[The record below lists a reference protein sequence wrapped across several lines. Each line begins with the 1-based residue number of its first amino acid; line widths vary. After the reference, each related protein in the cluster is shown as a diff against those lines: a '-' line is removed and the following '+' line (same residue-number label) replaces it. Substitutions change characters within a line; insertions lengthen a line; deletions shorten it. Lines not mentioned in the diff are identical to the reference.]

1 MSEMKP
7 LYKGLLLGVI
17 QVAIVAS
24 LGGKML
30 LDRATR
36 PRVWVLTGQYDPDL
50 PIRGRYLGLTLQMP
64 ASGFAALPPPPNPI
78 NGRVWGWQ
86 IEQRRAELRVESGQ
100 LIAVPSERENAAYV
114 RLRMLDHAMVAN
126 LSDPVLYFI
135 PEHADISQR
144 RPAGEELW
152 VEITLPRKGPPRPI
166 RLGVKKNGVLTPLDV
181 R

>member
-1 MSEMKP
+1 MKP

-17 QVAIVAS
+17 QLAIVAS

-30 LDRATR
+30 YDRATR
-36 PRVWVLTGQYDPDL
+36 PRVWVLTGQYDPNL

-64 ASGFAALPPPPNPI
+64 TSGFAPLPPPPNPI

-86 IEQRRAELRVESGQ
+86 IEQRRAELRVEGGQ
-100 LIAVPSERENAAYV
+100 LIAVPSEKENAISV
-114 RLRMLDHAMVAN
+114 RLRVVNNTVVAN
-126 LSDPVLYFI
+126 IAEPVLYFI
-135 PEHADISQR
+135 PEHAEVSQR
-144 RPAGEELW
+144 LPAGEDLW
-152 VEITLPRKGPPRPI
+152 VEVTLPRKGPPRPI